1 MTVSPEIQHI
11 LLLAGPVA
19 VAISI
24 IAVVISIRSARNM
37 LLAVVLL
44 SLASLY
50 TAVTWVLVPAPFGDP
65 GCRVPMPPLRH
76 VFEFISQ
83 CEGPIWWVAPI
94 ILWLAVLTWLAWRD
108 LRAS

>member
-24 IAVVISIRSARNM
+24 VAVFISMRSARNM
-37 LLAVVLL
+37 PLAVALL
-44 SLASLY
+44 SLAAFHIL
-50 TAVTWVLVPAPFGDP
+50 VTLVLVPAPFGNAA
-65 GCRVPMPPLRH
+65 CRFPSTSPQLIELIAR
-76 VFEFISQ
+76 

-94 ILWLAVLTWLAWRD
+94 ILWTALLFWVEWRARD
-108 LRAS
+108 KP

>member
-24 IAVVISIRSARNM
+24 IAVLISMRSARNTP
-37 LLAVVLL
+37 LAVVLL
-44 SLASLY
+44 SLAAFH
-50 TAVTWVLVPAPFGDP
+50 TFVTWVLVPTPFGNSA
-65 GCRVPMPPLRH
+65 CRSPMIGPE
-76 VFEFISQ
+76 VFELISQ

-94 ILWLAVLTWLAWRD
+94 ILWTAMGLWLAWRG
-108 LRAS
+108 RA